1 MKASKNVIIDSDE
14 EEEEKKFNVEEEIKE
29 EIGTTKDTTTGAT
42 ATEQREKL
50 KAIPM
55 SQLIKPDWLPVPV
68 RPVIR
73 QAKVQTYYYYSSGM
87 NQNKF
92 ENKDGIPRLF
102 WFHKNMTLYDINH
115 YIVT

>member
-1 MKASKNVIIDSDE
+1 MKPSKNVIIDSDE

-29 EIGTTKDTTTGAT
+29 EIGTTKDTTGAT
-42 ATEQREKL
+42 GTEQREKI

-73 QAKVQTYYYYSSGM
+73 
-87 NQNKF
+87 
-92 ENKDGIPRLF
+92 
-102 WFHKNMTLYDINH
+102 
-115 YIVT
+115 